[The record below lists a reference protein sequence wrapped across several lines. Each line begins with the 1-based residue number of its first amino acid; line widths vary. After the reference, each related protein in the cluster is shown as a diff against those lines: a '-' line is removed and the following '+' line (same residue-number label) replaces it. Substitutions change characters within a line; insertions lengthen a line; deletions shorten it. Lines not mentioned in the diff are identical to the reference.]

1 MYALNLGDDGRI
13 LSATL
18 PEYAPEDA
26 VTVEVLPEGDLS
38 HYRLVGGELELADDL
53 ISERSQQTDARRIDD
68 LSAELRGTDA
78 IVLETLE
85 GLLTATTPMDF
96 IAALTVAAD
105 GIKDTLADRTK
116 LRERIEALKK
126 EQF

>member
-18 PEYAPEDA
+18 PEYAPEGA
-26 VTVEVLPEGDLS
+26 VTVKALPEGDLS
-38 HYRLVGGELELADDL
+38 NYRLVGGKLELADDL
-53 ISERSQQTDARRIDD
+53 ISERSQQTDARRIAD

-78 IVLETLE
+78 SVLEALE
-85 GLLTATTPMDF
+85 GLLTATTPADF

-105 GIKDTLADRTK
+105 GLKDTLAARTK

>member
-53 ISERSQQTDARRIDD
+53 ISERSQQTDARRIAD